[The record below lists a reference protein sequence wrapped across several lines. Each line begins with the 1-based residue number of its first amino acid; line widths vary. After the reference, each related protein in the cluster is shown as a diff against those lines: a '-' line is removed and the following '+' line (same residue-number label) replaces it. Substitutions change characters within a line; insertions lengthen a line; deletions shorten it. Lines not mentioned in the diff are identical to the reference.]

1 MPVVTGFDL
10 LPDARERFQDLHEAL
25 YDEEKVDPVL
35 VELCRLRVNQ
45 IIGCDAELE
54 VRTPA
59 AMGAGLTEETIA
71 ELRQWPS
78 SPRFGETERAVLGLA
93 EQIVID
99 ASGVSVD
106 DVVEVRKHLS
116 DPEVTAL
123 AVAVA
128 MFDANARFRVA
139 LGV

>member
-1 MPVVTGFDL
+1 MAGFDL
-10 LPDARERFQDLHEAL
+10 LPEARDRFQDLHEAL

-35 VELCRLRVNQ
+35 VELCRLRVAQ
-45 IIGCDAELE
+45 IIGCEPEQDM
-54 VRTPA
+54 RTPA
-59 AMGAGLTEETIA
+59 AMAAGLTEETIA
-71 ELRQWPS
+71 ELRQWPT
-78 SPRFGETERAVLGLA
+78 SPRYGDAERAVLGLA

-99 ASGVSVD
+99 ASGVTVD